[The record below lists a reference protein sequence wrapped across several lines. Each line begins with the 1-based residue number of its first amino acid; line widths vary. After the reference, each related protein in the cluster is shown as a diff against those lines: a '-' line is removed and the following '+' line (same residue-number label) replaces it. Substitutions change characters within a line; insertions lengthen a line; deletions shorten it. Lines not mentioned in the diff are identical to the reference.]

1 LPDRATHPI
10 AAGQVIC
17 FLRFAPAG
25 TVKNIQ
31 QKQKARMLCSDP
43 GLDET

>member
-1 LPDRATHPI
+1 VTR
-10 AAGQVIC
+10 

-25 TVKNIQ
+25 TVANTAKNTA

-43 GLDET
+43 GLEGTEVLKL